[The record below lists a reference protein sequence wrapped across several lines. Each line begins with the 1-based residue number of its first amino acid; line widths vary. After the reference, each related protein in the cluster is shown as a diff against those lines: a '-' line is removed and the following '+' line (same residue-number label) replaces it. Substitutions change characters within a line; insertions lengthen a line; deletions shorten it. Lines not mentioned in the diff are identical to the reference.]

1 MRSYR
6 RYFYDGFLRENGLK
20 FAFFATVYREQLLDI
35 FYLVVVFVKHLINV
49 KLLST
54 FCQKPWPRLLDDLIG
69 ARALKTHFP
78 ASYSEFL
85 SLFLALS
92 INRGLYFGLV
102 EQRYSPVFVRQ
113 VSGYL
118 H

>member
-20 FAFFATVYREQLLDI
+20 FAFFATVYREQLLHI

-54 FCQKPWPRLLDDLIG
+54 FWQKPWPRLLGDLIG
-69 ARALKTHFP
+69 ERALKTHFP

-85 SLFLALS
+85 SLFLRSEEHTSELQS
-92 INRGLYFGLV
+92 RFDLV
-102 EQRYSPVFVRQ
+102 CRLLLEKKNTK
-113 VSGYL
+113 
-118 H
+118 